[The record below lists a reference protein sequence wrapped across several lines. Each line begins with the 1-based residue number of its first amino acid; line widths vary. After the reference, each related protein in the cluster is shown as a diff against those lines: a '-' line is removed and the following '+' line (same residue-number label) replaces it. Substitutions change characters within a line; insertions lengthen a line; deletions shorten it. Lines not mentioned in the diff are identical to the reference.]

1 MRRSAPGFRAYR
13 GARQLL
19 ALVLPALA
27 LMLAARPSH
36 AVEYTQ
42 VKTVE
47 GCKVVEVRGYAAAY
61 QQISWSGSCR
71 NGLAEGTG
79 KLVHTWKDG
88 RVNTA
93 WETLQAGRRPF
104 ETSDVYSYLENAKT
118 YIHFKQAGQPA
129 VKITEAECLAA
140 PGCWTIAKARGQTNG
155 TSAPKTA
162 SAPLSGAAV
171 AVSSG
176 TSAMGIEFRF
186 ENRQGSPM
194 IVGTGGPCATS
205 DLGLYR
211 VEASPASLMAR
222 EKGGRSIFLETP
234 RFTVIGEAAP
244 GVPID
249 YIWNEFTARDIQA
262 MLRAAAANQS
272 TPQARKNYQQ
282 MQCVARNHV
291 QYEQAIYGW
300 FKANWK
306 SCPQRC
312 QVGSAFH
319 AGRHALAG
327 TAQLRLPLAAP
338 LVQVTRAGADSSARS
353 RRRRVRQI
361 GHHRGLARRGRLVLA
376 AIAPFGIIGAA
387 HVAAVGIEQRDDPCE
402 LARHQLPDL
411 QGRARAWAEFV

>member
-93 WETLQAGRRPF
+93 WERCRPAGGRSKRR
-104 ETSDVYSYLENAKT
+104 TSTATWKTPRRTSISSKRGSRPSRSPRPNAWPRRA
-118 YIHFKQAGQPA
+118 AGPSPRPVARPTAPA
-129 VKITEAECLAA
+129 PQNRQRPAF
-140 PGCWTIAKARGQTNG
+140 R
-155 TSAPKTA
+155 
-162 SAPLSGAAV
+162 
-171 AVSSG
+171 SSG
-176 TSAMGIEFRF
+176 GGIVRHLGNGIEFRF